1 MLIELWRKMVAE
13 DYRSTCCVICGNDF
27 ELGSVYPV
35 VAGDQGQE
43 LMEMCLTCLD
53 YLNRRKV
60 DPEDPTFDNWP
71 ARDWPT
77 LEDLEDARRRYPEPM
92 FETYEEMLTA
102 CPDFDT
108 EDEILAAQIVWRMER
123 ERV

>member
-13 DYRSTCCVICGNDF
+13 DYRITCCVICGNDF

-53 YLNRRKV
+53 YLNRRK
-60 DPEDPTFDNWP
+60 EDTEDSTAGNWP
-71 ARDWPT
+71 ARGWPT
-77 LEDLEDARRRYPEPM
+77 LEDLAEARRRYPSPL
-92 FETYEEMLTA
+92 FETRGDLVA
-102 CPDFDT
+102 AAVDF
-108 EDEILAAQIVWRMER
+108 EADERITRETIIWSMER
-123 ERV
+123 ETV